1 MKTSAT
7 YTRVMNEALPRALD
21 EYKNLVSD
29 LPNVI
34 KGYIPPVRDKNS
46 KLFGGEII
54 VGPKSDGSLEG
65 VVRGSFSGL
74 LGLNPNFKI
83 NDETL
88 KALFFGDYGCLFLTG
103 SQVVHDVGNVCVRH
117 FFHALFHF
125 LRCFGITGFYIC
137 KAFFQV
143 RHFKA

>member
-1 MKTSAT
+1 MTDF
-7 YTRVMNEALPRALD
+7 EPLIPRALD

-34 KGYIPPVRDKNS
+34 KGYIPPVRDKIS

-88 KALFFGDYGCLFLTG
+88 KALFFWRLWLLIFDRQPG
-103 SQVVHDVGNVCVRH
+103 SP
-117 FFHALFHF
+117 
-125 LRCFGITGFYIC
+125 
-137 KAFFQV
+137 
-143 RHFKA
+143 